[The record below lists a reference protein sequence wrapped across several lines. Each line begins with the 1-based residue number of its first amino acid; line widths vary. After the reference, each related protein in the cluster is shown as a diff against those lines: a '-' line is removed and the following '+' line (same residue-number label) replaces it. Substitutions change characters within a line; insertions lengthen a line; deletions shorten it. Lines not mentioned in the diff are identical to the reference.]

1 MNSAKRVSN
10 QTIKK
15 NDKKS
20 KNTPPAD
27 YAGKKNIIVFSII
40 GVALFLV
47 ISVVLWENLHPRLI
61 FTVNGEKVYLSDMM
75 TDIYMSESTGD
86 YMDQLYKQNYGP
98 SSSYWDA
105 ESNDGMTY
113 GEILKDNTL
122 ESSMQREMM
131 YQEAVEA
138 GYTLSDEENATCEEN
153 AASLYDQLSGSVKNK
168 TGLNKKKI
176 LQYYQKKTLADRYK
190 ADWIDTFDINDEAL
204 ITEAGITKEDYRQY
218 DIQYY
223 YIPYTETDDQ
233 GNETPVSDDKKA
245 EALKELEASYSDIA
259 GLADFTTY
267 IDNGTAESQNTEG
280 TDNTAAPTDNAAENA
295 GPKAP
300 EGTNIKYTT
309 KSFIEKDEPVFSE
322 ELTAQVKAMENGTV
336 TGGVVE
342 DEKGCYI
349 IKMVENNSTERYDS
363 ECESVITDKEN
374 EEFQTKIEDLEVDKY
389 LIELND
395 KEWDKVTFGKVTIN

>member
-10 QTIKK
+10 QTIKN

-20 KNTPPAD
+20 KNTTPAQS
-27 YAGKKNIIVFSII
+27 AGKKNLIIFSVL
-40 GVALFLV
+40 GALLLLV
-47 ISVVLWENLHPRLI
+47 ISMVLWENLHPRLI
-61 FTVNGEKVYLSDMM
+61 FTVNGDKVYLSDMM

-86 YMDQLYKQNYGP
+86 YMDNLYKQNYGA

-105 ESNDGMTY
+105 EGNDGMTY
-113 GEILKDNTL
+113 GEILKDSTL
-122 ESSMQREMM
+122 EASMQREMM
-131 YQEAVEA
+131 YKEAVEA

-153 AASLYDQLSGSVKNK
+153 TTSLYDQLSGSVKNK
-168 TGLNKKKI
+168 SGLNKKKI
-176 LQYYQKKTLADRYK
+176 LEYYQKKTLADRYK

-223 YIPYTETDDQ
+223 YIPYTEMDEQ
-233 GNETPVSDDKKA
+233 GNETPVSDEKKA
-245 EALKELEASYSDIA
+245 ESLSELEASYSDIA
-259 GLADFTTY
+259 GLNDFTTY
-267 IDNGTAESQNTEG
+267 IDNGAEQGQNPEG
-280 TDNTAAPTDNAAENA
+280 TDNTAAPTENA

-309 KSFIEKDEPVFSE
+309 KSFIEKDEPVFSA
-322 ELTAQVKAMENGTV
+322 ELTAQVKAMENGAV

-374 EEFQTKIEDLEVDKY
+374 EEFQTKIDDLEVEKY

-395 KEWDKVTFGKVTIN
+395 KEWDKVTFGRVTIN